1 MACCCSDRGS
11 ASLYLKLPAGYVE
24 NTSDIS
30 SNAAGTSSMTVVV
43 AAVAVVVVLVVLAA
57 VMSAVV
63 AVAGTVVVND
73 VVAAGALAAVN
84 NVDEGEAGGNG
95 VPSSKLWR
103 ELKCRSAS
111 TRRLNP
117 AAQPKQ

>member
-1 MACCCSDRGS
+1 M
-11 ASLYLKLPAGYVE
+11 
-24 NTSDIS
+24 
-30 SNAAGTSSMTVVV
+30 
-43 AAVAVVVVLVVLAA
+43 
-57 VMSAVV
+57 

-84 NVDEGEAGGNG
+84 NVDEGEVGGNG
-95 VPSSKLWR
+95 VPSSKLWQ

-111 TRRLNP
+111 TRCLNP

>member
-43 AAVAVVVVLVVLAA
+43 AAVAVVVDLVVLA
-57 VMSAVV
+57 AVV